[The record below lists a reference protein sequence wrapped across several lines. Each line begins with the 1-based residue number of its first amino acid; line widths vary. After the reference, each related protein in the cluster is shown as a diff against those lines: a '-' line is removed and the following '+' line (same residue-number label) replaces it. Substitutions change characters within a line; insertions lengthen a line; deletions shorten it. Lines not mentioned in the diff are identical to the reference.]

1 MFGEQTFAQLK
12 TGFILTARMASLY
25 NKVGLY
31 VTLTARM
38 ASLYNKVGLY
48 ITLTARMA
56 SLSISI
62 TADR

>member
-1 MFGEQTFAQLK
+1 MLMYNKVYVTF
-12 TGFILTARMASLY
+12 TARMAPLY

-38 ASLYNKVGLY
+38 SSLLYKKVGLY
-48 ITLTARMA
+48 VILRARMA
-56 SLSISI
+56 SLSIST

>member
-1 MFGEQTFAQLK
+1 MLMYNK
-12 TGFILTARMASLY
+12 VYVRLTARMTSLY

-31 VTLTARM
+31 VTLA
-38 ASLYNKVGLY
+38 
-48 ITLTARMA
+48 ARMA

>member
-1 MFGEQTFAQLK
+1 MLMYNKVYVTF
-12 TGFILTARMASLY
+12 TARMAPLY

-31 VTLTARM
+31 VTLA
-38 ASLYNKVGLY
+38 
-48 ITLTARMA
+48 ARMA